1 MMDKHPNIHSI
12 SGNSVSN
19 TGGAFS
25 ISPLTMSKSESGVGG
40 SNKGIVFQYNLFSQT
55 SSTNSQY
62 SSQQVINSLQELIQK
77 LLANS

>member
-1 MMDKHPNIHSI
+1 MDKHPNIHSI

-77 LLANS
+77 LLANF